1 VSSKQTTESTKTIK
15 GASGN
20 EAALNDLFTQ
30 LAKQAGANLGD
41 LGDLGGTPTGADQ
54 ALIDQSIGAS
64 SDIARREL
72 EKTLQQIM
80 AQQSEALA
88 ARGIQGSS
96 IESMM
101 AGQVGSEGLRQFAN
115 QLSGEQQQGAQAL
128 MNLPFQRGQLELGR
142 NQALMQRLTSLGG
155 AVQQGG
161 LQERLNTIGSK
172 TTQES
177 QPGAMQLL
185 QAGGAIGGMAT
196 GNPFAALS
204 GLGGMFGGG
213 QPEPFSNGG
222 IPYRTQ

>member
-1 VSSKQTTESTKTIK
+1 MASKQTQETTKTIR
-15 GASGN
+15 GASGG
-20 EAALNDLFTQ
+20 EAQMNRLFAQ
-30 LAKQAGANLGD
+30 IAQQAGGNLGSLAD
-41 LGDLGGTPTGADQ
+41 LDLTPNSQDQ
-54 ALIDQSIGAS
+54 ALVDQSIGAS

-80 AQQSEALA
+80 AQQSESLA

-115 QLSGEQQQGAQAL
+115 QLSGQQQQGAQAL
-128 MNLPFQRGQLELGR
+128 MNLPFQRGQMELGR

-161 LQERLNTIGSK
+161 LQERLNTIGST
-172 TTQES
+172 TTQTQ
-177 QPGAMQLL
+177 QPGMAELMQL
-185 QAGGAIGGMAT
+185 GASVGGMAT
-196 GNPFAALS
+196 GNPFAAL
-204 GLGGMFGGG
+204 GGMFGGG
-213 QPEPFSNGG
+213 GQPAPFSNGG